1 MSSQDETRRF
11 ADLIWRSYRLKFVLL
26 VGGLLCILLVS
37 SALRNGRAAVN
48 EINKRSVAARLM
60 WVGKAKA
67 LAPQASTLIDN
78 PLFSDPSAAEIADQA
93 ELRLYTVL
101 RRAISLQTAP
111 ADQKQANAA
120 AGLTARA
127 DELQRFV
134 DERENAY
141 NLEFGISNL
150 KSTVFVNALVVIDFW
165 PLILISV
172 LAAVS
177 AVTMRQRA
185 YEVMLSHTI
194 QEADGDQQ
202 KAVQSAFSGFLAG
215 ELKPKRL
222 GNDTVLLYSRS
233 LIVLPE
239 PLITLGLLTA
249 VLYASIGLPA
259 TAMPSLFKPNST
271 VFGYHT
277 LLIFCSACLLLGLRA
292 TKVYYGRIIREATGS
307 DVFGR
312 TGFYL
317 TRAARFI
324 KSLAMRGI
332 AYRTT
337 VLVLSA
343 AALASM
349 FLPWIGNWGL
359 SGFQLFLPQKP
370 IVPNSPISFYKIDP
384 ALIREMRAQLAVALV
399 FVGTMALSALLRN
412 GRLLR
417 ATVRSCSYMS
427 FLVCALISNIVVYL
441 LLLAYSAQRTVLDS
455 MLNLVLPTDSPAAL
469 EAPRGLP
476 LVMMWPMYGF
486 IAFATC
492 LLALSLIGMAHVDPE
507 GRTRRRAQV

>member
-1 MSSQDETRRF
+1 MSSQDEARRF
-11 ADLIWRSYRLKFVLL
+11 ADLIWRSYRLKFALL

-37 SALRNGRAAVN
+37 SALRNGRTAVD
-48 EINKRSVAARLM
+48 EINKRSMAARLNYLEDI
-60 WVGKAKA
+60 KA
-67 LAPQASTLIDN
+67 LAPQASTTIDN
-78 PLFSDPSAAEIADQA
+78 PLFFDPSAAEIADQT
-93 ELRLYTVL
+93 ELRLYAVL
-101 RRAISLQTAP
+101 RRAVPPQTAS
-111 ADQKQANAA
+111 ADPKQANAA
-120 AGLTARA
+120 ARMTARA
-127 DELQRFV
+127 DEVQRFI

-141 NLEFGISNL
+141 NLEFGVSNL
-150 KSTVFVNALVVIDFW
+150 KSTIFVNALVVIDFW

-177 AVTMRQRA
+177 AVTMRQHA

-194 QEADGDQQ
+194 QEADGNQQ

-215 ELKPKRL
+215 ELKPKKL
-222 GNDTVLLYSRS
+222 GNDSVLLYRRS

-239 PLITLGLLTA
+239 PLITLGLLSA

-259 TAMPSLFKPNST
+259 TAMPSLFKSNST

-277 LLIFCSACLLLGLRA
+277 LLIFCAGCLLLALRA
-292 TKVYYGRIIREATGS
+292 TKLYYGRIIREATGS
-307 DVFGR
+307 EVFGR
-312 TGFYL
+312 IGFYL
-317 TRAARFI
+317 AKATRFV
-324 KSLAMRGI
+324 KSLAVRGL

-349 FLPWIGNWGL
+349 FLPWIGNWRL

-370 IVPNSPISFYKIDP
+370 IVPNSPIPFYKIDP

-399 FVGTMALSALLRN
+399 FVGAMALSALWRN

-417 ATVRSCSYMS
+417 AAVRSCRYIS

-455 MLNLVLPTDSPAAL
+455 VLNLVLPTDSLTAL
-469 EAPRGLP
+469 QAPRGLP

-486 IAFATC
+486 ITFAAC
-492 LLALSLIGMAHVDPE
+492 LLALSLIGMTHVNLE
-507 GRTRRRAQV
+507 RRTRRRTHP